1 MIEFCYQDKR
11 GYMSMSKIASL
22 FLALALFSSASFAL
36 PYGVGAR
43 FAAMGGAGSALV
55 DDTYSTYYNPAGM
68 ASAQKMSLK
77 IGAGTAAEGMD
88 KLIAT
93 LSSAGDP
100 SKFILDNYANAL
112 DINGNMNAFVGFN
125 AGSIGVG
132 IMPGA
137 TLALAKTAGSANGTA
152 NALMTGQGVVSYGR
166 GLSVP
171 FLGNLNAGIS
181 GKYIIMA
188 GGTAE
193 VAGPT
198 STTNVHNYSG
208 IGFDFGVQGK
218 IDAIPTAPISVGVV
232 LKNFATTL
240 RGTTTNITKT
250 IDPATGNVI
259 GSPTETSG
267 TAPDYVMPTT
277 FVIGAAAK
285 VPVVGLTVAIDLD
298 NVGADSTTP
307 AYSLTHIGIEYP
319 LAMGLVNLRLGKV
332 TGGPTG
338 GPVDMTTYGAGVLG
352 NMVNI
357 AMVTDNTNNKNNQ
370 IMLDVGF
377 GF

>member
-1 MIEFCYQDKR
+1 MKKTL
-11 GYMSMSKIASL
+11 SA
-22 FLALALFSSASFAL
+22 FLAVALLSSASLAL

-55 DDTYSTYYNPAGM
+55 EDTYSAYYNPAGM
-68 ASAQKMSLK
+68 ARSQAMSLK
-77 IGAGTAAEGMD
+77 IGAGAASDGMD

-125 AGSIGVG
+125 AGNIGLS
-132 IMPGA
+132 IMPATSLNISKAANTANGSAIATMLGEGA
-137 TLALAKTAGSANGTA
+137 VSYGQGIKVPYLGSLNGGVNAKYIVAAYGSAN
-152 NALMTGQGVVSYGR
+152 VSG
-166 GLSVP
+166 
-171 FLGNLNAGIS
+171 A
-181 GKYIIMA
+181 
-188 GGTAE
+188 
-193 VAGPT
+193 T
-198 STTNVHNYSG
+198 STTNALTYSG
-208 IGFDFGVQGK
+208 IGFDLGVQGK
-218 IDAIPTAPISVGVV
+218 VDAIPMTPLSVGVV
-232 LKNFATTL
+232 MKNIGATL
-240 RGTTTNITKT
+240 RGTTQTLTKT

-259 GSPTETSG
+259 SETDSSG

-285 VPVVGLTVAIDLD
+285 IPVVGLTVAVDLD
-298 NVGADSTTP
+298 NVGADNTTQ
-307 AYSLTHIGIEYP
+307 AYSLTHIGLEYP
-319 LAMGLVNLRLGKV
+319 LAMGLVNLRLGKI
-332 TGGPTG
+332 TGGPSG
-338 GPVDMTTYGAGVLG
+338 AAVDMTTYGAGVLG

-370 IMLDVGF
+370 VMFDVGL